1 MGVPNYSILVYDEQ
15 ARALPQREHHGLYIT
30 PIINFVI
37 RIDQAGKGKVVL
49 LEVTVGCFYRVAND
63 GHHLRSGRK
72 EFLILLPQLAE
83 VPAAERSTEA
93 AQEYQS
99 HALLFPVISQ

>member
-15 ARALPQREHHGLYIT
+15 ARALPQREHHGLYII

-49 LEVTVGCFYRVAND
+49 LEVTVG
-63 GHHLRSGRK
+63 
-72 EFLILLPQLAE
+72 
-83 VPAAERSTEA
+83 
-93 AQEYQS
+93 
-99 HALLFPVISQ
+99 